1 MKHETRTRRAWAA
14 NILAF
19 YLDAPDLTRA
29 LGREWYAEESK
40 RCADFARRHG
50 RTLPAVAGAAAA
62 ISPGLRWEFTFAHLA
77 ALLKD
82 PEAKVPTYSRANV
95 LKALRCLRG
104 DDPRDV
110 LGGPKVIA
118 FYNLLVTGAASGDV
132 VIDGHAMDICRM
144 SRKGVRNTERFEIRA
159 ARYRVAADAYREA
172 ADVLGESAHAVQATC
187 WIHWREAWG
196 VVPGREPGED

>member
-1 MKHETRTRRAWAA
+1 MRHETRTRRAWVA
-14 NILAF
+14 NILAL

-29 LGREWYAEESK
+29 AGREWYAEESK
-40 RCADFARRHG
+40 RCVDFARRHE
-50 RTLPAVAGAAAA
+50 RTLPAIAGAAAA

-82 PEAKVPTYSRANV
+82 PEHKVPTYSRAFV

-132 VIDGHAMDICRM
+132 VVDGHAMDICRM
-144 SRKGVRNTERFEIRA
+144 SREGTRNPERYEITD
-159 ARYRVAADAYREA
+159 ARYRVATDAYREA
-172 ADVLGESAHAVQATC
+172 AEVVGEAGHVVQAAC

-196 VVPGREPGED
+196 IAPARKPGED